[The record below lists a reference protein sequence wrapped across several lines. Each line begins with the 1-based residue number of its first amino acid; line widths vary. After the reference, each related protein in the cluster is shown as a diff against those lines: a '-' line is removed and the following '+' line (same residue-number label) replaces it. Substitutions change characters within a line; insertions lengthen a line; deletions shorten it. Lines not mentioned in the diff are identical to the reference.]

1 MSPAIAKQGPAGGV
15 TPELR
20 EGLDAARKRGDIL
33 KETRDNAIGFLEQNT
48 EPWMAASV
56 VELVNSGSWTELN
69 DRFFK
74 KLAFGTGGLRGRTI
88 GGVITQ
94 AERGRVKIDGR
105 SFDPAQDLRPE
116 RPAVGTNCLND
127 VNVRRAT
134 QGLVDYVVAWKKK
147 SGADGMPRGEAA
159 PPVLVFAHDTRHFS
173 REFAELAAQTVAEN
187 GGTAW
192 LFESERST
200 PELSF
205 AVRQLEADA
214 GVVITASHNPPYDNG
229 YKAYFCDGAQVVSP
243 HAEGIIACVNKA
255 AGPTR
260 LPGGSVKTIGP
271 EMDRLYVE
279 RLKTLLLEPE
289 LVRREGGRMKIVYTP
304 LHGTGIKI
312 IPGLLKDLGFNVVVE
327 PKQAVG
333 DGRFPTVKSPNPE
346 NSEALAL
353 GIELAEKEK
362 ADLVIA
368 TDPDADRMGVAVRTG
383 SGKMEL
389 LTGNQIG
396 SILANYRLD
405 RMFENHLLNTNN
417 HNRACLI
424 KTFVTTDLQ
433 RAIAEKHHVRL
444 VETLTGFKYI
454 GQKLKKYEEAAVKAW
469 REAGTQSREKW
480 KDLSEERKR
489 ALLLDFSNYYVFGGE
504 ESYGYSASDFVR
516 DKDANAAALMLAEV
530 AVYARSKGQSLA
542 DYLQAIYR
550 TYGYYQEKLGQLVHA
565 GAEGAA
571 KIKKF
576 LKSYE
581 ENPPKKI
588 GSLDVVSFQNHAKEE
603 ILDADGD
610 VLPKEM
616 MFVLKLS
623 DGTRFAVRGSG
634 TEPKIKFYFFAS
646 RRPDHGQLTDEQVNQ
661 ARKELPG
668 ELDALWKIVEQDA
681 EARCG

>member
-1 MSPAIAKQGPAGGV
+1 MSQTLAKGKNTAASNDGFPVRHAL
-15 TPELR
+15 E
-20 EGLDAARKRGDIL
+20 AARKRGDIL
-33 KETRDNAIGFLEQNT
+33 KETCDNILHFLDQNS
-48 EPWMAASV
+48 EKWMAESLA
-56 VELVNSGSWTELN
+56 ELVESKSWTELN

-74 KLAFGTGGLRGRTI
+74 SLAFGTGGLRGRTI
-88 GGVITQ
+88 GNVVTE
-94 AERGRVKIDGR
+94 AERGKVHPSSRDHGIETG
-105 SFDPAQDLRPE
+105 ALGRPE

-127 VNVRRAT
+127 ANVRRAT
-134 QGLVDYVVAWKKK
+134 QGLVDYVVSWKRKN
-147 SGADGMPRGEAA
+147 GPDT

-173 REFAELAAQTVAEN
+173 REFAELAARTVAEN

-229 YKAYFCDGAQVVSP
+229 YKAYFCDGAQVVAP
-243 HAEGIIACVNKA
+243 HADGIIECVNNA
-255 AGPTR
+255 QGATAR
-260 LPGGSVKTIGP
+260 AGGSVKTVSMDI
-271 EMDRLYVE
+271 DRLYVE

-289 LVRREGGRMKIVYTP
+289 LIRREGGKLKIVYTP

-312 IPGLLKDLGFNVVVE
+312 IPEMLKDLGFNIIVVPE
-327 PKQAVG
+327 QATG

-353 GIELAEKEK
+353 GIQLAEKER
-362 ADLVIA
+362 AGLVIA

-383 SGKMEL
+383 DGKMEL

-405 RMFENHLLNTNN
+405 RMFENHVLNTTNN
-417 HNRACLI
+417 SRACLI

-433 RAIAEKHHVRL
+433 RAIAEKHHVRI

-454 GQKLKKYEEAAVKAW
+454 GQKLKKYEEMAVAAWK
-469 REAGTQSREKW
+469 EAGTQSREKW

-489 ALLLDFSNYYVFGGE
+489 ALLLDFSYYYVFGGE

-516 DKDANAAALMLAEV
+516 DKDANAAALMFSEV
-530 AVYARSKGQSLA
+530 AVFALSRGMSVA
-542 DYLQAIYR
+542 DYLQGIYR
-550 TYGYYQEKLGQLVHA
+550 THGYYHEKLGQLVYT

-571 KIKKF
+571 KIKK
-576 LKSYE
+576 LLRSYQ

-588 GSLDVVSFQNHAKEE
+588 HGLEVVGFQNHARDE
-603 ILDADGD
+603 IVDIDGD
-610 VLPKEM
+610 ELPKEL
-616 MFVLKLS
+616 MFFLKLS
-623 DGTRFAVRGSG
+623 NGTRFAVRGSG

-646 RRPDHGQLTDEQVNQ
+646 RRPEHGQLTDEQVNRAKQ
-661 ARKELPG
+661 ELPK
-668 ELDALWKIVEQDA
+668 ELDALWEAVKADA
-681 EARCG
+681 EDRCR

>member
-1 MSPAIAKQGPAGGV
+1 MSPALAKQDRTGGV
-15 TPELR
+15 APVLR
-20 EGLDAARKRGDIL
+20 DGLDTALKRGDIL
-33 KETRDNAIGFLEQNT
+33 KETRDNVLSFLEQNS
-48 EPWMAASV
+48 EAWMAESV
-56 VELVNSGSWTELN
+56 AELVDSKSWTELN

-74 KLAFGTGGLRGRTI
+74 KLTFGTGGLRGRTI
-88 GGVITQ
+88 GGVVTQ
-94 AERGRVKIDGR
+94 AERGRVNALG
-105 SFDPAQDLRPE
+105 RPE

-134 QGLVDYVVAWKKK
+134 QGLIDYVVSWKKK
-147 SGADGMPRGEAA
+147 SGSDA
-159 PPVLVFAHDTRHFS
+159 PPVVVFAHDTRHFS
-173 REFAELAAQTVAEN
+173 REFAELAARTVAEN

-214 GVVITASHNPPYDNG
+214 GAVITASHNPPYDNG

-243 HAEGIIACVNKA
+243 HAEGIIECVNKA
-255 AGPTR
+255 RDPAAR
-260 LPGGSVKTIGP
+260 PGGAVKTIGP
-271 EMDRLYVE
+271 EMDKLYVE

-289 LVRREGGRMKIVYTP
+289 LVRKQGGSMKIVYTP

-312 IPGLLKDLGFNVVVE
+312 IPGLLKDVGFNVIVVPE
-327 PKQAVG
+327 QADG

-353 GIELAEKEK
+353 GIQLAQKQN

-368 TDPDADRMGVAVRTG
+368 TDPDDDRMGVAVRTHD
-383 SGKMEL
+383 GKMEL

-405 RMFENHLLNTNN
+405 RMFETHVLNTNN

-454 GQKLKKYEEAAVKAW
+454 GQKLKKYEDAAVKAW

-489 ALLLDFSNYYVFGGE
+489 ALLLDFSNFYVFGGE

-516 DKDANAAALMLAEV
+516 DKDANAAALMFAEV

-542 DYLQAIYR
+542 DYLQGIYR
-550 TYGYYQEKLGQLVHA
+550 IYGFYQEKLGQLVYA

-588 GSLDVVSFQNHAKEE
+588 GGLDVVSFQDHAREE

-610 VLPKEM
+610 VLPKEL

-661 ARKELPG
+661 ARRELPV
-668 ELDALWKIVEQDA
+668 ELDKLWEAVKADA
-681 EARCG
+681 ETRCN

>member
-1 MSPAIAKQGPAGGV
+1 MSQTLIDRVSEVRK
-15 TPELR
+15 
-20 EGLDAARKRGDIL
+20 GLNAAQKRGDIL
-33 KETRDNAIGFLEQNT
+33 KTTCDNALRFLDQNT
-48 EPWMAASV
+48 EKWMADSLA
-56 VELVNSGSWTELN
+56 ELVESKNWTELN

-74 KLAFGTGGLRGRTI
+74 NLTFGTGGLRGRTI
-88 GGVITQ
+88 GNVVTE
-94 AERGRVKIDGR
+94 AERGKVSPSTPLG
-105 SFDPAQDLRPE
+105 AGALGRPE
-116 RPAVGTNCLND
+116 RPAVGTNCVND
-127 VNVRRAT
+127 SNVRRAT

-147 SGADGMPRGEAA
+147 NGSGNTSGSAA

-173 REFAELAAQTVAEN
+173 REFAELAAGTVAEN

-229 YKAYFCDGAQVVSP
+229 YKAYFSDGAQVVAP
-243 HAEGIIACVNKA
+243 HADGIIECVNQA
-255 AGPTR
+255 TGPAKR
-260 LPGGSVKTIGP
+260 GKGSVKIVGP
-271 EMDRLYVE
+271 EIDRLYVE

-289 LVRREGGRMKIVYTP
+289 LIRKEGGKLKIIYTP

-312 IPGLLKDLGFNVVVE
+312 IPAMLKDLGFNVIVVPE
-327 PKQAVG
+327 QAAG

-353 GIELAEKEK
+353 GIQLAEKEN

-368 TDPDADRMGVAVRTG
+368 TDPDADRMGVAVRTRD
-383 SGKMEL
+383 GKMEL

-405 RMFENHLLNTNN
+405 RMFENHVLNTTNN
-417 HNRACLI
+417 SRACLI

-433 RAIAEKHHVRL
+433 RAIAEKHHVRI

-454 GQKLKKYEEAAVKAW
+454 GQKLKKYEDAAVKAW

-516 DKDANAAALMLAEV
+516 DKDANAAALMFSEV
-530 AVYARSKGQSLA
+530 AVFARSRGMSVA
-542 DYLQAIYR
+542 DYLQGIYR
-550 TYGYYQEKLGQLVHA
+550 TYGTYHEKLGQLVYM

-576 LKSYE
+576 LRSYA
-581 ENPPKKI
+581 ENPPKSI
-588 GSLDVVSFQNHAKEE
+588 GGIGVLSFRNHAKET
-603 ILDADGD
+603 ILDIDGD
-610 VLPKEM
+610 ELPREL
-616 MFVLKLS
+616 MFFLTLS
-623 DGTRFAVRGSG
+623 DGTKYAVRGSG
-634 TEPKIKFYFFAS
+634 TEPKIKFYFFAA
-646 RRPDHGQLTDEQVNQ
+646 RRPTAHNQLSDEEVNQ
-661 ARKELPG
+661 AKQELLKEL
-668 ELDALWKIVEQDA
+668 DVLWEAVKADA
-681 EARCG
+681 EARCV